1 MGFLSDMFGNN
12 KSQNVSIAPVIPA
25 KMPAGA
31 IQQIES
37 GILPV
42 MNTSKLLLKRG
53 EVCHY
58 VERAILITEKI
69 VRHMEGASKGFSFRV
84 CKGVTYRTGKF
95 KGTPVEERIE
105 EQTKGILYITNKRI
119 VFIAEKNGFDKNFR
133 YLTAVTPYS
142 NGIVLQYGNK
152 NYTLYLPDGA
162 VANRVIELGNV

>member
-69 VRHMEGASKGFSFRV
+69 E
-84 CKGVTYRTGKF
+84 
-95 KGTPVEERIE
+95 
-105 EQTKGILYITNKRI
+105 
-119 VFIAEKNGFDKNFR
+119 
-133 YLTAVTPYS
+133 
-142 NGIVLQYGNK
+142 
-152 NYTLYLPDGA
+152 
-162 VANRVIELGNV
+162 